1 MSVFVDRKFLLQLS
15 PKLPRFVKK
24 KDDLYNFRCP
34 LCGDSQKNKT
44 KARGYVYRRKNDY
57 FYKCQNC
64 GASTSFYN
72 FLKQVDPNL
81 VDEYALERYKLSANT
96 NSPEPEF
103 SELKVKPTF
112 KKRLNLP
119 TIQSLPD
126 GHFAK
131 DYVIAR
137 KIPEE
142 FYSELYYAEDFKKC
156 VEDVGV
162 EKDGLIDGD
171 KRLIIP
177 FYDKD
182 GNLTGLQGRSLSNSK
197 IRYITIK
204 IMEEVPR
211 VFGLNRVDES
221 KRIYVFEGP
230 IDSMFIENS
239 VAVASSALES
249 ASNYLDKSKLVLVFD
264 NEPRNKDIVKLME
277 QAIDNHYSVV
287 IWPEMIKEK
296 DINEMILQGFD
307 KEELYDIMEK
317 NIHINLR
324 AKMEFINWKKV

>member
-1 MSVFVDRKFLLQLS
+1 ML
-15 PKLPRFVKK
+15 
-24 KDDLYNFRCP
+24 FR
-34 LCGDSQKNKT
+34 S
-44 KARGYVYRRKNDY
+44 
-57 FYKCQNC
+57 
-64 GASTSFYN
+64 
-72 FLKQVDPNL
+72 
-81 VDEYALERYKLSANT
+81 
-96 NSPEPEF
+96 
-103 SELKVKPTF
+103 
-112 KKRLNLP
+112 
-119 TIQSLPD
+119 
-126 GHFAK
+126 
-131 DYVIAR
+131 
-137 KIPEE
+137 
-142 FYSELYYAEDFKKC
+142 
-156 VEDVGV
+156 
-162 EKDGLIDGD
+162 
-171 KRLIIP
+171 
-177 FYDKD
+177 
-182 GNLTGLQGRSLSNSK
+182 

-211 VFGLNRVDES
+211 LFGLNRVDES